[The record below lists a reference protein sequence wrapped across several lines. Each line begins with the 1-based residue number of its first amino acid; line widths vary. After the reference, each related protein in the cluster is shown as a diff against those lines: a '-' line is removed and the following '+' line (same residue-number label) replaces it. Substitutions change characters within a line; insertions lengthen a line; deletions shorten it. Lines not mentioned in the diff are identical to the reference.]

1 MSVTIVGIK
10 FKNSCKVYY
19 FSPENISFSEGD
31 AAIVETARGTEY
43 GEVVLS
49 NREVDDKDVVQPLK
63 PVLRK
68 ATDADKKQ
76 VEKNL
81 AMRPEAIRIANEKI
95 EKHNLNMKLVDVE
108 YTFDRQ
114 KIIFYFT
121 ADGRIDFRDLVKDL
135 ASVFRTRIELRQ
147 IGVRDEAKMMG
158 GIGCCGRPLCC
169 ATFLGD
175 FEPVSIRMAKEQ
187 NLSLNPT
194 KISGICGRLMCC
206 LKYESDCYCGQCP
219 KQVKKI
225 QPPQQGGRVVT
236 VDGEG
241 KVISLNQQ
249 RRTATILLDNSRTV
263 VAAWED
269 VIEQEVEVESAEQK
283 APEVKREPREE
294 RRPSK
299 RERTGSR
306 RPREGR
312 EHGSR
317 SGRNG
322 SNGNGSNGSSEQAR
336 EHSSRSRRSR
346 RPRENRSAERQSRP
360 HNARRPRAPREKQE
374 SGQPKEQARQD
385 AKS

>member
-121 ADGRIDFRDLVKDL
+121 AAGRVDFRDLVKDL
-135 ASVFRTRIELRQ
+135 AGVFRNRIELRQ
-147 IGVRDEAKMMG
+147 IYERDDAKMRG
-158 GIGCCGRPLCC
+158 ALAPADGRAA
-169 ATFLGD
+169 AT
-175 FEPVSIRMAKEQ
+175 PVF
-187 NLSLNPT
+187 PT
-194 KISGICGRLMCC
+194 LRKF
-206 LKYESDCYCGQCP
+206 
-219 KQVKKI
+219 
-225 QPPQQGGRVVT
+225 
-236 VDGEG
+236 
-241 KVISLNQQ
+241 
-249 RRTATILLDNSRTV
+249 
-263 VAAWED
+263 
-269 VIEQEVEVESAEQK
+269 
-283 APEVKREPREE
+283 
-294 RRPSK
+294 PSK
-299 RERTGSR
+299 W
-306 RPREGR
+306 
-312 EHGSR
+312 
-317 SGRNG
+317 RNCKDCRLTP
-322 SNGNGSNGSSEQAR
+322 QK
-336 EHSSRSRRSR
+336 
-346 RPRENRSAERQSRP
+346 SA
-360 HNARRPRAPREKQE
+360 AFADVLC
-374 SGQPKEQARQD
+374 A
-385 AKS
+385 A